1 MSYDFPFTI
10 LDVAEVMHLRMRRPH
25 SCGAY
30 YDCPVCGDNRGKMS
44 INTQINTFR
53 CNYCKTSGG
62 MLKLYALTYGVSTV
76 VAYRE
81 ICEALQNGEFA
92 PPSDTRPSAPVG
104 QEVAVQANLADVRTI
119 DQTFSLM
126 LDLLTLN
133 PSHREHLR
141 NVRGLSDE
149 QIDTLCYRSTPPF
162 YKCRQIVKCLIEM
175 GCTLEGVPGFYRKN
189 GEWTVRFST
198 MVAGILIPVRG
209 IDGLIRGM
217 QIRLDQPIKD
227 GDDPD
232 ASGTKYIWLSSAGKD
247 MGVSSGSPVHFVGD
261 PFARA
266 VFITEG
272 FLKADIAHYLMNR
285 SFIAIAGVNNTAQ
298 LELMFT
304 LLKENGTEIIV
315 EAADMDKFR
324 NVYVDKGVSDIYRIA
339 AKCGLE
345 FRRLTW
351 NPNYKGID
359 DWQLALK
366 GQAAVPKDSGICVA
380 RRFIYGLAEFEAI
393 AEESARRQSLTDRHD
408 SPEEYLG
415 LSAEEYRL
423 LRESSYEALQER
435 LLAKRRI
442 RHYRLY
448 QLDFSDGKPKSYAFA
463 GIKAL
468 EKAGY
473 TQPPA
478 SDYALVAEGWLYD
491 SVEDEDDTCL
501 DRIFHRYNDTLPPSY
516 KGRNLAPSDVV
527 ELYDDGGDR
536 RCFYRDTD
544 RFCEVR
550 FSPMLA
556 KKHIV
561 NPK

>member
-44 INTQINTFR
+44 INTQIHTFR
-53 CNYCKTSGG
+53 CNYCKASGG

-104 QEVAVQANLADVRTI
+104 QEVAVQAQLADVRTI

-133 PSHREHLR
+133 PGHREHLR

-162 YKCRQIVKCLIEM
+162 YKCKQIAKRLLEM

-198 MVAGILIPVRG
+198 MAAGILIPVRG

-247 MGVSSGSPVHFVGD
+247 MGVSSGSSVHFVGD

-285 SFIAIAGVNNTAQ
+285 SFIAIAGINNTAQ

-339 AKCGLE
+339 TKCGLE

-366 GQAAVPKDSGICVA
+366 RQEAESKGSSICVA

-393 AEESARRQSLTDRHD
+393 AEELTRWQGLTDRRE
-408 SPEEYLG
+408 SPEEHLG

-423 LRESSYEALQER
+423 LQESSYEALQER

-478 SDYALVAEGWLYD
+478 SDYAPVAEDWLYD
-491 SVEDEDDTCL
+491 SIEDSDDICL
-501 DRIFHRYNDTLPPSY
+501 DRIFRRYNDTLPPAY

-536 RCFYRDTD
+536 RYFYRDTD

-556 KKHIV
+556 KKHIEQ
-561 NPK
+561 